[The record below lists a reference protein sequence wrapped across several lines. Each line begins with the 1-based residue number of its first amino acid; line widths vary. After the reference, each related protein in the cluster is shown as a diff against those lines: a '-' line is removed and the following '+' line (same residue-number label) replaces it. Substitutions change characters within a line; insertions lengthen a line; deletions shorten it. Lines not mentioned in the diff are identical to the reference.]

1 MSGVVRLAVLGDPLA
16 FTRSP
21 ELHHAG
27 LAALGLEGD
36 SRALRTPPAELG
48 TRLATLASEGVAG
61 LNLTHPLKE
70 AVMSHLSRLSPDAAR
85 ARSVNTVGLSASGWW
100 GESTD
105 GPGFL
110 DWIKFLGRAPE
121 RERVL
126 IFGAGGA
133 SRSIALAMAR
143 AGAEPVRVVLRVG
156 GKAAP
161 AASANA
167 ATENAASEN
176 AATATE
182 ASAPT
187 QAWRAL
193 EDARVALS
201 EGEALERALRDWATV
216 VVNAT
221 PLAGEAGP
229 RHPRTL
235 PAQVLVLD
243 LVYGEAPSAWSMAAR
258 ARGLEARDGLGLL
271 VFQARRSLSLWLDRD
286 VPLEPLMRAV
296 GGLG

>member
-1 MSGVVRLAVLGDPLA
+1 MSGVVRLAVLGDPLV

-21 ELHHAG
+21 ELHRAG

-48 TRLATLASEGVAG
+48 TRLATLASEGVTG
-61 LNLTHPLKE
+61 VSLTHPLKE
-70 AVMSHLSRLSPDAAR
+70 AVISHLARVSADAAR
-85 ARSVNTVGLSASGWW
+85 ARSVNTVGLGAAGRW

-110 DWIKFLGRAPE
+110 DWLESLGRHPA

-126 IFGAGGA
+126 MFGAGGVA
-133 SRSIALAMAR
+133 RSIALAMAG
-143 AGAEPVRVVLRVG
+143 AGSEAVRVVVRSG
-156 GKAAP
+156 GQSSM
-161 AASANA
+161 AASAA
-167 ATENAASEN
+167 RA
-176 AATATE
+176 
-182 ASAPT
+182 

-193 EDARVALS
+193 EDARVALA
-201 EGEALERALRDWATV
+201 EGEALERALREWATV

-235 PAQVLVLD
+235 PAGVLVLD
-243 LVYGEAPSAWSMAAR
+243 LVYGEAPSAWSAAAR

-271 VFQARRSLSLWLDRD
+271 VFQARRALSLWLERE

-296 GGLG
+296 GGPW